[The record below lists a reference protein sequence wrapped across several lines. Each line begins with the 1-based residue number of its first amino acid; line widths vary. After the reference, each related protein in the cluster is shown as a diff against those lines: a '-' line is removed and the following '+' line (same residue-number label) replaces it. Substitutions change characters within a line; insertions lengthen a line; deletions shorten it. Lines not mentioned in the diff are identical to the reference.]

1 MSSAV
6 PTLTALASIAISLG
20 WRNRRWLRGP
30 PTDWNAVR
38 ESFGYEAQPDRP
50 VREVKPPRR
59 WRTWRERLTGRI
71 DFDAERRFL
80 GYGVTLEGEYEPA
93 ERSLLSKQG

>member
-1 MSSAV
+1 
-6 PTLTALASIAISLG
+6 
-20 WRNRRWLRGP
+20 
-30 PTDWNAVR
+30 
-38 ESFGYEAQPDRP
+38 
-50 VREVKPPRR
+50 VKPPRR

-93 ERSLLSKQG
+93 ERSLLSKQR